1 MWMEQ
6 SALPLIHL
14 YILKE
19 SSVMANEPDMN
30 FKLKMLVAA
39 NFGKFRHNAL
49 VSDN

>member
-1 MWMEQ
+1 MEQ

-19 SSVMANEPDMN
+19 SSEIANEPDMN

>member
-1 MWMEQ
+1 MEQ

-14 YILKE
+14 YILTE

-49 VSDN
+49 GSDN

>member
-1 MWMEQ
+1 MEQ
-6 SALPLIHL
+6 SVLPLIYL
-14 YILKE
+14 YILTE

-30 FKLKMLVAA
+30 FKLKMLVAK